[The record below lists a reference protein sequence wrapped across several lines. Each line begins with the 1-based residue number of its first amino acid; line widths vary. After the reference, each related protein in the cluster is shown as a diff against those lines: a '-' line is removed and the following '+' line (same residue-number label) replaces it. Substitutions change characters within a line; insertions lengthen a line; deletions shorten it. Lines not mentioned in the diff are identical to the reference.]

1 MSTFDDLDAFVATRR
16 CAGLALSPDGT
27 RLVTTVSE
35 LSADGKKYGT
45 SLWELDPGGERA
57 PRRLTRS
64 STGESSATFTP
75 DGDLLFTS
83 RRADP
88 TAEKPTEDRTGLWL
102 LPARGGEARPVAER
116 PGGVSGFAV
125 ARATPAR
132 SRW

>member
-57 PRRLTRS
+57 PRRLTW
-64 STGESSATFTP
+64 SSAP
-75 DGDLLFTS
+75 QS
-83 RRADP
+83 R
-88 TAEKPTEDRTGLWL
+88 T
-102 LPARGGEARPVAER
+102 ARGPRLR
-116 PGGVSGFAV
+116 D
-125 ARATPAR
+125 
-132 SRW
+132 